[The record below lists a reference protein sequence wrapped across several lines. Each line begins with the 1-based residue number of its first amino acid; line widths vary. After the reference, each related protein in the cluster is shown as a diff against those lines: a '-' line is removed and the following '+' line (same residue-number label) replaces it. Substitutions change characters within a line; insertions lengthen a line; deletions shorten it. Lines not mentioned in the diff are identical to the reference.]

1 MKRLQLLPYAAAILC
16 AGFAFA
22 VPKDEPPVKTEAVA
36 KYAEITSGTEEPG
49 CDWIVNPFPV
59 DAEKKEVAMYEV
71 LATHKTIA
79 RFEGYRKIVCHGR
92 TALCPDRCGHSTVV
106 AGFTIVSYRDHH
118 KSGQYGDE
126 QQKIFEMDVLLSS
139 PGQPAFVMDSVRKL
153 SPGDV
158 VKLEWQDLYIYDR
171 SSSYPAR
178 VVNLITPAKRLDESL
193 LPPPAPSGKYRPS
206 ALPDIHLMLGGR
218 NASAPD
224 RKEDAVPLDGK
235 QTSRTGNGC
244 QAVRGA
250 GESVFLGAERRLPG
264 MACAGQ

>member
-1 MKRLQLLPYAAAILC
+1 MKRLQLFPYAVAILC

-22 VPKDEPPVKTEAVA
+22 APKDEPPVRPEA
-36 KYAEITSGTEEPG
+36 KYVEITSGTEDLG
-49 CDWIVNPFPV
+49 FDWIVNPFAV
-59 DAEKKEVAMYEV
+59 DAVKKEAAMYEV

-79 RFEGYRKIVCHGR
+79 RFEGYRNIVCLGR
-92 TALCPDRCGHSTVV
+92 PALCPERCGHSTVV

-126 QQKIFEMDVLLSS
+126 QQKVFEMEVLLSS
-139 PGQPAFVMDSVRKL
+139 PGQPALVMAAVRKL

-158 VKLEWQDLYIYDR
+158 VNLEWQDLYIYDGC
-171 SSSYPAR
+171 SSYPAR
-178 VVNLITPAKRLDESL
+178 VANLITPAKLLDESL

-206 ALPDIHLMLGGR
+206 ALPDIRLMLGGR